1 MSELTLNKEEIS
13 KWFRDRGDYTHNIT
27 YDLTEESVVID
38 LGGYTGVWAKQI
50 IDKYNPNVYLLEPIK
65 EFYDGMVN
73 KFKDNPKVKILNV
86 GVSTENKN
94 GVLYFSADGTS
105 SKPLSNNS
113 IEVKFNTMESVLD
126 NWGLTEIDLLQ
137 VNIEGDEYPLLEN
150 MIDTGL
156 ISKFK
161 NVQIQFHY
169 GIENDVRR
177 RELIQNGLREKGYEI
192 KFNYPFVWES
202 WRKK

>member
-65 EFYDGMVN
+65 EFHDGMVN

-94 GVLYFSADGTS
+94 GILYFSADGTS
-105 SKPLSNNS
+105 SQPLSNNS